1 MRTLNR
7 ILHLFKHRKF
17 DRDLQEEL
25 RIHREMAEENEVRLG
40 ASKDEARYNASRSI
54 GSTLLTLEDSRS
66 VWSFVWL
73 ESLVCDLRYSLR
85 CFSRAPLF
93 AATVILTISLAL
105 GLNTVLFTC
114 FNAYVLS
121 PFAVQDPYSLYTFW
135 WNTKTTSGRGFSWS
149 EYQQLRQDNAAFSD
163 LVATLDC
170 GARVNGETF
179 TGQLVSGNYFAMLGV
194 TPAFGRIIIP
204 SDATTPGTN
213 AVIVLSYTAWK
224 AKFAG
229 DPGVIGRIVS
239 LRGYPFE
246 IVGIGRRGFSGITKS
261 PPDFWAPMTMYSQF
275 VDGPNLFGL
284 GSPHPLEV
292 AGRLLPNVSPEDAR
306 ASLLASAKQLT
317 ADRPEPERVISVSL
331 QSSATSFPLT
341 AEIIESFIPAFAA
354 FALVLLVA
362 CANVAS
368 MMLAR
373 AMGRQREIGVRLS
386 LGAPRARLIR
396 QLLTEGF
403 VLAIPAAVLGF
414 CIARLG
420 VLFGLRT
427 FLAILPSEFA
437 GKIRIVPINLD
448 WRVFSFVLA
457 AACVSTFAFALAPAL
472 QATRADLVSA
482 TRGDFSNR
490 LRGGRLRHFLVVTQ
504 VVVCVLLL
512 ITTGLLLRAGRQAEA
527 VDVGLNVHN
536 VINIGARED
545 AREKI
550 ATLLTSDRSVESVA
564 TAWRAPL
571 NGSFPGI
578 GVATRNTSDF
588 LYAGFNFVS
597 PEYFDV
603 FRVPVVRGRNFTA
616 EEGRDEAPVVIVS
629 EATANKFWP
638 GTEAIGQTLRIQ
650 PRPSGV
656 QDDVDKYP
664 QHTTV
669 RVIGIALDVVSY
681 SVVFGPDPT
690 FIYFPTN
697 AAAPLNRSF
706 LVRVHGNREAV
717 RHSLDSKLS
726 AAVPG
731 AIDGII
737 PMEQVLDIQYFPFR
751 IFSWILEALGGLALM
766 LTAAGIYGVISYLV
780 ALRSKEIGIRMA
792 LGAEAPSV
800 IHMVLSESFKLAS
813 TGMVIGSFIALAVG
827 RSLAAHVFLLKAFDL
842 SAYALSSAIVLALAS
857 IAAWIPARHA
867 SRVDPVS
874 VLRHD

>member
-1 MRTLNR
+1 VRTLNR
-7 ILHLFKHRKF
+7 ILHLFKRRRF
-17 DRDLQEEL
+17 ERDLQEEL
-25 RIHREMAEENEVRLG
+25 RIHREMAEENELRLG

-54 GSTLLTLEDSRS
+54 GSTFLALEDSCS

-73 ESLVCDLRYSLR
+73 ESLVCDLRYTLR
-85 CFSRAPLF
+85 CLSRAPLF
-93 AATVILTISLAL
+93 AGTVILTISLAL
-105 GLNTVLFTC
+105 GLNTMLFTC

-121 PFAVQDPYSLYTFW
+121 PFAVQDPYSLYAFW

-149 EYQQLRQDNAAFSD
+149 EFQQLRQNNAAFSD
-163 LVATLDC
+163 LVATLHC

-194 TPAFGRIIIP
+194 TPAFGRSIIP

-213 AVIVLSYTAWK
+213 AVIVLSYTAWR

-229 DPGVIGRIVS
+229 DPGVIGRTVS
-239 LRGYPFE
+239 LGGHPFD
-246 IVGIGRRGFSGITKS
+246 IVGIARRGFSGITKS
-261 PPDFWAPMTMYSQF
+261 PPDFWAPMTIYGQL
-275 VDGPNLFGL
+275 VDGPDLFGP
-284 GSPHPLEV
+284 GNPHPLEV
-292 AGRLLPNVSPEDAR
+292 AGRLLPGVSPEEAR

-317 ADRPEPERVISVSL
+317 ADRPEPDRVMSVGLESG
-331 QSSATSFPLT
+331 ATSFPLT
-341 AEIIESFIPAFAA
+341 AETIESFIPAFVA
-354 FALVLLVA
+354 FALVLLLA
-362 CANVAS
+362 CANVAN

-373 AMGRQREIGVRLS
+373 AMGRQREISVRLS
-386 LGAPRARLIR
+386 LGAAGPRLIR

-403 VLAIPAAVLGF
+403 VLAMPAAVLGF
-414 CIARLG
+414 YIARLG
-420 VLFGLRT
+420 VQFGLRT

-457 AACVSTFAFALAPAL
+457 AACVSTFSFALAPAL
-472 QATRADLVSA
+472 PVTRADLISA
-482 TRGDFSNR
+482 TRDDFSNR

-512 ITTGLLLRAGRQAEA
+512 ISTGLLLRAGRQAEA

-536 VINIGARED
+536 VIEID
-545 AREKI
+545 ARENARDKI
-550 ATLLTSDRSVESVA
+550 ATLLASDRSIESVA

-571 NGSFPGI
+571 NSSLRGI
-578 GVATRNTSDF
+578 GVAAGDTRNF
-588 LYAGFNFVS
+588 VFAGFNFVS
-597 PEYFDV
+597 PEYFGV
-603 FRVPVVRGRNFTA
+603 FRVPLVRGRNFTP

-629 EATANKFWP
+629 ETTAHKFWP
-638 GTEAIGQTLRIQ
+638 TTEAIGQTLRIQ
-650 PRPSGV
+650 PPPS
-656 QDDVDKYP
+656 DRYDAPDKYP
-664 QHTTV
+664 QHTAV

-690 FIYFPTN
+690 CIYFPTN
-697 AAAPLNRSF
+697 AAAPLNRWF
-706 LVRVHGNREAV
+706 LVRVHGNREVV
-717 RHSLDSKLS
+717 RRSLDSKLS

-751 IFSWILEALGGLALM
+751 VFSWILEAIGGLALI

-792 LGAEAPSV
+792 MGAEPPGV
-800 IHMVLSESFKLAS
+800 VRMVLSESVKLALA
-813 TGMVIGSFIALAVG
+813 GMVIGSCIALAVG
-827 RSLAAHVFLLKAFDL
+827 RVLAAHVFLVKAFNL
-842 SAYALSSAIVLALAS
+842 SAYALSSAIVLAMAT
-857 IAAWIPARHA
+857 IAACIPARRA
-867 SRVDPVS
+867 SLVSPAS